1 MKVLME
7 KEAEDF
13 LSKNGFPVVE
23 ASIFSDKKQAHAYA
37 KRLRFPVVLKITGKL
52 HKSDLNGVR
61 VGIREEDFL
70 NEFDNLKKITKK
82 VMVQKYIDGK
92 QLILGIKKDQTFGH
106 ALLFGMGG
114 IFVEALKDV
123 SFRVCPVEKKD
134 VGEMVTEIEGY
145 PILKGIRGEK
155 PVNLNKIKN
164 ILLKLCK
171 LSNKYKNIEELD
183 INPLIVNHKEAKIV
197 DARVVFS

>member
-23 ASIFSDKKQAHAYA
+23 AALFSDEKQAYAYA
-37 KRLRFPVVLKITGKL
+37 KKLKFPVVLKISGKL

-61 VGIREEDFL
+61 VNVREEDFL
-70 NEFDNLKKITKK
+70 NEFDNLKRITKK

-92 QLILGIKKDQTFGH
+92 QVILGIKKDQTFGH

-134 VGEMVTEIEGY
+134 IDEMVTEIEGY
-145 PILKGIRGEK
+145 QILAGIRGEK
-155 PVNLNKIKN
+155 PVNFNEIKN

-171 LSNKYKNIEELD
+171 LSRKHKNIEELD
-183 INPLIVNHKEAKIV
+183 INPLIVNHKEAKVV
-197 DARVVFS
+197 DARIVFS

>member
-1 MKVLME
+1 ME

-23 ASIFSDKKQAHAYA
+23 ASLFSNNKKAYIYA
-37 KRLRFPVVLKITGKL
+37 KKLKFPVVLKISGKL
-52 HKSDLNGVR
+52 HKSDLNGVK
-61 VGIREEDFL
+61 VNVREEDFL

-82 VMVQKYIDGK
+82 VMVQECLDGK
-92 QLILGIKKDQTFGH
+92 QVILGIKKDQTFGH

-114 IFVEALKDV
+114 IFVETLKDV

-134 VGEMVTEIEGY
+134 IGEMITEIEGY
-145 PILKGIRGEK
+145 PILAGIRGEK
-155 PVNLNKIKN
+155 PVNFNEIKN

-171 LSNKYKNIEELD
+171 LSKKYNNIEELD

-197 DARVVFS
+197 DARIVFS